1 MPHVMRKV
9 WLALFIIVLT
19 AAFLGPSFAA
29 QRGVRVPLPGRSGL
43 YMWSAETG
51 QFLKIDRIVEGV
63 RQAQN
68 DLFRKVSTLERR
80 IKALERD

>member
-1 MPHVMRKV
+1 MTRRTWMV
-9 WLALFIIVLT
+9 LFIIVLT

-29 QRGVRVPLPGRSGL
+29 RSPNRSGL

-51 QFLKIDRIVEGV
+51 QYVQVDRVLEGLK
-63 RQAQN
+63 QAHST
-68 DLFRKVSTLERR
+68 LFRQVFSLEQR